1 MSSLPPPGENNN
13 TKKGSIL
20 NFTVPKSR
28 IDVPVSCIDA
38 SEIATVKK
46 YSSMSEFK
54 LLDVTDDVN
63 KINILEAEAN
73 KYFIEKKSMAQI
85 KQD

>member
-46 YSSMSEFK
+46 YSSMPELK
-54 LLDVTDDVN
+54 LFNVTYDAN
-63 KINILEAEAN
+63 KINILEAEAS
-73 KYFIEKKSMAQI
+73 KCLIEKLFNVTDKTG
-85 KQD
+85 